1 MLQRVTS
8 MLLVLQCSCHHCI
21 VRCTLTLHT
30 VIDLL
35 TYLLIYLFIYPLFFA
50 SNSCGKLKFFLYC
63 QPILLRHLPHNFIRG
78 DVLMENF
85 HSKRLH
91 PPTDF

>member
-35 TYLLIYLFIYPLFFA
+35 TYLLIYLFIYLSIVF
-50 SNSCGKLKFFLYC
+50 CKQFLWKA
-63 QPILLRHLPHNFIRG
+63 QVLSLLPAHITTTFTPQL
-78 DVLMENF
+78 
-85 HSKRLH
+85 HSR
-91 PPTDF
+91 